1 MAEWVGIQIAEWIER
16 GLQFPGV
23 QEKVRVFLE
32 PSDTACSAGVLGLAM
47 IGQTSDPR
55 AAVDRWIRM
64 AAGPPP
70 RKLEAAAQFLGISV
84 ALARMLELNHR
95 NGVSAGSIARGLR
108 GGTLGMKMASAVP
121 LRAAAA

>member
-16 GLQFPGV
+16 GLEFPGV
-23 QEKVRVFLE
+23 EEKVRVFLE
-32 PSDTACSAGVLGLAM
+32 PSDSACGAGVLGLAM
-47 IGQTSDPR
+47 IGRVSDPR

-64 AAGPPP
+64 AGGPSS
-70 RKLEAAAQFLGISV
+70 RKLETAAQFLGISV

-95 NGVSAGSIARGLR
+95 NGVPAASIARGMR
-108 GGTLGMKMASAVP
+108 GGTLGMRIVSAVP